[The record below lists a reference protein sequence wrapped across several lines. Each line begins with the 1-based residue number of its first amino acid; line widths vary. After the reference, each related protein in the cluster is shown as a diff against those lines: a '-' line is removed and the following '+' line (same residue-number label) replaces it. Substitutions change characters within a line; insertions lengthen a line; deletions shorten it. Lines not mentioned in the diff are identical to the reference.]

1 MKDYNKFIWEL
12 SEEAEQD
19 PYSVYEKMLTEFHK
33 TESELKEQLDSNKP
47 ISRDLLDFRN
57 KLNKLLA
64 RSAPFLVEEYNFL
77 KHYHKQGGIIQ

>member
-19 PYSVYEKMLTEFHK
+19 PYTVYEKILAEFR
-33 TESELKEQLDSNKP
+33 EAENELKEQLDSDKTL
-47 ISRDLLDFRN
+47 SQELLQYRN

-64 RSAPFLVEEYNFL
+64 RSSPFLINDYNFL
-77 KHYHKQGGIIQ
+77 KTYREERGLCA